1 MKHQSTHKAV
11 NDLSGYRKTLLALLL
26 AFLCLTLD
34 GTSLSETAARLPEAE
49 NITKQVS
56 IHLSSNSKRLPEL
69 RDGKYKTY
77 LTLRAGGAI
86 EMDGKGQELG
96 GVFLQYY
103 DRTAPC
109 AVEIWNGEGWV
120 NVADCGTYLT
130 EWVALPAGTTKARLL
145 NGDKARLMLAELT
158 VYGPGSRP
166 ARATEWTTTDK
177 ADIMLVVC
185 HPDDELLW
193 FGGLLPTYAGERG
206 LRVQV
211 VYAVPSTPNRRL
223 ELLDGL
229 WHCGV
234 HIYPQFLGM
243 RDAHSYSLT
252 KQYKLWNRG
261 TLQSRITEMIR
272 RFKPE
277 VLVTHD
283 MKGEYGHGGHKAV
296 ADSTVLSIT
305 HAANPE
311 KYADSA
317 AEWGTWQVKKC
328 YVHLW
333 EQARVRYDWHKPLA
347 AFDGKDGMKVATEA
361 LAFHRSQT
369 GHGWEMEEGGPCDN
383 SVFGLY
389 STTVG
394 ADEAGDDL
402 MEHIWQDEQEELL
415 APDSGDVEVEE
426 ILLGED
432 DEV

>member
-1 MKHQSTHKAV
+1 MNWKRWLA
-11 NDLSGYRKTLLALLL
+11 GWLLAACLLPCL
-26 AFLCLTLD
+26 AGGSRAE
-34 GTSLSETAARLPEAE
+34 GTAGHEPQD
-49 NITKQVS
+49 ITKRVDV
-56 IHLSSNSKRLPEL
+56 HLLTSKKKLTEL
-69 RDGKYKTY
+69 RDRKYKTY
-77 LTLRAGGAI
+77 LTLRAGGVI
-86 EMDGKGQELG
+86 EIDGKGQAMG

-109 AVEIWNGEGWV
+109 SVEVWQGDAWQKI
-120 NVADCGTYLT
+120 ADCGAYLT
-130 EWVALPAGTTKARLL
+130 EWVAFPEGTGKARIQ
-145 NGDKARLMLAELT
+145 NGDGARLMLAELT
-158 VYGPGSRP
+158 VYEPGGRP
-166 ARATEWTTTDK
+166 ARAAEWTETDK
-177 ADIMLVVC
+177 ADIMLLVC

-243 RDAHSYSLT
+243 RDAHSYALT
-252 KQYKLWNRG
+252 KQYKLWRKS

-283 MKGEYGHGGHKAV
+283 MKGEYGHGGHKAI
-296 ADSTVLSIT
+296 ADCATQCVGI
-305 HAANPE
+305 AANPE
-311 KYADSA
+311 KYAESA
-317 AEWGTWQVKKC
+317 QAWGAWQVKKC

-333 EQARVRYDWHKPLA
+333 DQGKLQFDWHQPLT
-347 AFDGKDGMKVATEA
+347 AFGGKDGMTVAKEA
-361 LAFHRSQT
+361 FAFHRSQT

-383 SVFGLY
+383 SLFGLY

-394 ADEAGDDL
+394 ADEARDDL
-402 MEHIWQDEQEELL
+402 MEHISAEAETETESAQAEAE
-415 APDSGDVEVEE
+415 PGDALEIEE
-426 ILLGED
+426 ILLEGD
-432 DEV
+432 DTL